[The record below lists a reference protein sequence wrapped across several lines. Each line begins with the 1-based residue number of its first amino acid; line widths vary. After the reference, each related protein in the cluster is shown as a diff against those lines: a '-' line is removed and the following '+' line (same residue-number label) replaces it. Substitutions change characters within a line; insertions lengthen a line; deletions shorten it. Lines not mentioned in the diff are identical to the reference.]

1 MIMSDILE
9 LSLVDLSKKIKAREL
24 SPVDVANASLA
35 RIAAT
40 EDRLNAY
47 VLVLEEDARAAAK
60 KAEDEISRGEWKGP
74 LHGVPVAVKD
84 LFDLAGTATTSSSR
98 QRTNWMASQDSAV
111 VEILRNAGAVILG
124 KTHTH
129 EFAAGIMTPTTRNP
143 WDTQRT
149 PGGSSGGSGATVA
162 SCGAFMA
169 IGTDTGGSIRIP
181 ASVCGIVGLKPT
193 WGRVSRYG
201 STPLSWGLD
210 HTGPLVRTVE
220 DAAASLQILAG
231 YDARDP
237 GTLYEEVPDFSESLG
252 KGVKGL
258 RVGVPTNYFFDH
270 INPEVEAAVRAALQ
284 KLESLGAELV
294 EVTIPMA
301 EMMGA
306 MHFGILLPEASAYH
320 RHMLRDTPH
329 LYGEDVRAFLE
340 AGELMLASD
349 YVRSQQ
355 MRSLLQQEFKKVY
368 EKIDVMV
375 APSVP
380 TTAVMADTETLTW
393 ADGTEEPMVAAYT
406 RYSTPVNLTG
416 LPALNVTCGF
426 SSENLPIGMQVIG
439 RPLAESTVLQVG
451 AAYQAATDWHTR
463 HPEL

>member
-1 MIMSDILE
+1 MNNILGLSLTE
-9 LSLVDLSKKIKAREL
+9 LSQKIKAREL
-24 SPVDVANASLA
+24 SPVDVVDACLG
-35 RIAAT
+35 RIGAT
-40 EDRLNAY
+40 EGKLNAY

-60 KAEDEISRGEWKGP
+60 KAEDEISRGEWRGA

-84 LFDLAGTATTSSSR
+84 LFDLDGAATTSSSR
-98 QRTNWMASQDSAV
+98 QRTNWMASRDSAV
-111 VEILRNAGAVILG
+111 VEILKEAGAIILG

-143 WDTQRT
+143 WDVQRT

-162 SCGAFMA
+162 SGGAFMA

-193 WGRVSRYG
+193 FGRVSRFG

-210 HTGPLVRTVE
+210 HVGPLVRTVE
-220 DAAASLQILAG
+220 DAAASLQVLAG

-237 GTLYEEVPDFSESLG
+237 GTLIEKTPDFSEKMG

-258 RVGVPTNYFFDH
+258 RVGVPSNYFFEH
-270 INPEVEAAVRAALQ
+270 INPEVEAAVRAALRE
-284 KLESLGAELV
+284 LESLGAELV
-294 EVTIPMA
+294 DVTIPMA

-349 YVRSQQ
+349 YVRAQQ
-355 MRSLLQQEFKKVY
+355 MRSLLQQEFRKLYK
-368 EKIDVMV
+368 KIDVMV

-393 ADGTEEPMVAAYT
+393 DDGTEEPMVAAYT
-406 RYSTPVNLTG
+406 RYSTPANLTG
-416 LPALNVTCGF
+416 QPALNLTCGF

-451 AAYQAATDWHTR
+451 AAYQSATDWHTR

>member
-1 MIMSDILE
+1 MIMSDILK
-9 LSLVDLSKKIKAREL
+9 LSLVDLSRKIKAREV
-24 SPVDVANASLA
+24 SPVDAVDACLE
-35 RIAAT
+35 RIVAT

-47 VLVLEEDARAAAK
+47 VLVLDEDARAAAR

-74 LHGVPVAVKD
+74 LHGMPVAVKD

-111 VEILRNAGAVILG
+111 VEILRNAGAIILG

-143 WDTQRT
+143 WDIQRT

-162 SCGAFMA
+162 SGGAFMA

-193 WGRVSRYG
+193 FGRVSRFG

-210 HTGPLVRTVE
+210 HVGPLVRTVE

-237 GTLYEEVPDFSESLG
+237 GALHEPVPDFSENLD

-258 RVGVPTNYFFDH
+258 RVGVPRNYFFDH
-270 INPEVEAAVRAALQ
+270 INPEVESAVRTALQ

-301 EMMGA
+301 EMMGS

-320 RHMLRDTPH
+320 RSMLRDTPH
-329 LYGEDVRAFLE
+329 LYGEDVRTFLE
-340 AGELMLASD
+340 AGELILATD
-349 YVRSQQ
+349 YVRAQQ
-355 MRSLLQQEFKKVY
+355 MRNLLQQEFKKLY

-380 TTAVMADTETLTW
+380 TTAVMADTESQTW
-393 ADGTEEPMVAAYT
+393 ADGTVEPMVAAYT
-406 RYSTPVNLTG
+406 RYATPVNLTG
-416 LPALNVTCGF
+416 LPALSVTCGF
-426 SSENLPIGMQVIG
+426 SSEGLPIGMQVIG

-463 HPEL
+463 HPKL

>member
-1 MIMSDILE
+1 MNDIIE
-9 LSLVDLSKKIKAREL
+9 LSLTELSQKLKAREL
-24 SPVDVANASLA
+24 SPVDAVNACLA
-35 RIAAT
+35 RIEAT

-47 VLVLEEDARAAAK
+47 VLLLDEDARAAAK

-74 LHGVPVAVKD
+74 LHGVPVAIKD

-98 QRTNWMASQDSAV
+98 QRTNWMANQDSAV
-111 VEILRNAGAVILG
+111 VEILKAAGAIILG

-162 SCGAFMA
+162 SGGAFMG

-193 WGRVSRYG
+193 FGRVSRFG

-220 DAAASLQILAG
+220 DAAASLQVLAG
-231 YDARDP
+231 YDERDP
-237 GTLYEEVPDFSESLG
+237 GTLHGEVPNFSEKLHE
-252 KGVKGL
+252 GVKGL
-258 RVGVPTNYFFDH
+258 RVGVPSNYFFDH
-270 INPEVEAAVRAALQ
+270 INPEVEATVRAALE
-284 KLESLGAELV
+284 KFESLGAELV

-329 LYGEDVRAFLE
+329 LYGEDVRVFLE
-340 AGELMLASD
+340 AGELILATD
-349 YVRSQQ
+349 YVRAQQ
-355 MRSLLQQEFKKVY
+355 MRSLLQQEFKKLY
-368 EKIDVMV
+368 EKIDVMI

-380 TTAVMADTETLTW
+380 TTAVMADTEVVTW
-393 ADGTEEPMVAAYT
+393 DDGTEEPMVSVYT
-406 RYSTPVNLTG
+406 RYATPVNLTG

-426 SSENLPIGMQVIG
+426 SSEDLPIGLQIIG

-463 HPEL
+463 RPKL

>member
-1 MIMSDILE
+1 MSDILQLSLTE
-9 LSLVDLSKKIKAREL
+9 LSQKIKSGEL
-24 SPVDVANASLA
+24 SPVEVTDACLK
-35 RIAAT
+35 RIEAT
-40 EDRLNAY
+40 EEQLNAY
-47 VLVLEEDARAAAK
+47 VLVLGDQARAAAK
-60 KAEDEISRGEWKGP
+60 QAESEISKGNWRGP
-74 LHGVPVAVKD
+74 LHGVPVAIKD

-98 QRTNWMASQDSAV
+98 QRPDWMASSDSAV
-111 VEILRNAGAVILG
+111 VEILNKAGAIILG

-143 WDTQRT
+143 WDVQRT

-162 SCGAFMA
+162 ACGAFMA

-193 WGRVSRYG
+193 FGRVSRYG

-220 DAAASLQILAG
+220 DAAASLQVLAG

-237 GTLYEEVPDFSESLG
+237 GSIYADVPNFSENLD

-258 RVGVPTNYFFDH
+258 RVGVPNNYFFEH
-270 INPEVEAAVRAALQ
+270 INPEVTAAVRAAHE

-301 EMMGA
+301 ELIGA
-306 MHFGILLPEASAYH
+306 IFFGVLLPEASTYH
-320 RHMLRDTPH
+320 RYMLRDTPH
-329 LYGEDVRAFLE
+329 LYGEDVRVFLE
-340 AGELMLASD
+340 SGELILATD
-349 YVRSQQ
+349 YLKAQQ
-355 MRSLLQQEFKKVY
+355 MRNLLKQEFKKLY
-368 EKIDVMV
+368 EQIDVMV

-393 ADGTEEPMVAAYT
+393 DDGTEEPMVSAYT
-406 RYSTPVNLTG
+406 RYATPINLTG

-426 SSENLPIGMQVIG
+426 SSEGLPIGMQVIG
-439 RPLAESTVLQVG
+439 RALAESTVLQVG